1 MVSVSID
8 MYGRP
13 PHPASY
19 TQSKGC
25 TENGVAQKRS
35 MFKVGGFD
43 IILFQ
48 VIIYNFCK

>member
-1 MVSVSID
+1 MVGVSID

-13 PHPASY
+13 
-19 TQSKGC
+19 TQPVTHTVEGR